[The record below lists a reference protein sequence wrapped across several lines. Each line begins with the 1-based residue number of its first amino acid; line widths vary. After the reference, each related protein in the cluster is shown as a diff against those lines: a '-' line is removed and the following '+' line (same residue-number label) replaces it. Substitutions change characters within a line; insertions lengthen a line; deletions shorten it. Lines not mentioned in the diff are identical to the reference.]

1 MIADIVDILATA
13 RSGRIVRA
21 TLSAR
26 RIGATFA
33 EVRGELSA
41 RTLHAEVRKRD
52 RATRVLWSLWIGR
65 FQKPVP
71 WLVEERFKETRYA
84 FLLLLERDGFVGVLG
99 SNIGNIAD
107 FVSDDRVSYQKLL
120 ALHSDADTEI
130 ESLSTRSL
138 RAARVGVMQSTQRG
152 STFREDAV
160 QSRCESGCPLPS
172 LTPPGGS
179 GVANLAWIRQ
189 SRGQRRTGHHS
200 RSLCLVCHHVPRHRA
215 GNGAE

>member
-1 MIADIVDILATA
+1 MTVGDARTRRLDVPRSEGSVLPTCSERYFCRGYSLRAGRRDASAVFEVACVIADIVDILATA

-138 RAARVGVMQSTQRG
+138 RAAPHASASCRARRGV
-152 STFREDAV
+152 D
-160 QSRCESGCPLPS
+160 
-172 LTPPGGS
+172 
-179 GVANLAWIRQ
+179 I
-189 SRGQRRTGHHS
+189 
-200 RSLCLVCHHVPRHRA
+200 
-215 GNGAE
+215 